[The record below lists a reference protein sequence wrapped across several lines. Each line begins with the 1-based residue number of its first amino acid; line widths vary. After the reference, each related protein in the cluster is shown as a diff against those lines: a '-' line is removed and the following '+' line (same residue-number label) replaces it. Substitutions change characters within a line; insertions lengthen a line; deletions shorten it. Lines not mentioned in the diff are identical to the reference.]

1 MGEILSKPTPK
12 VELPSG
18 RVSVGGRVIKLV
30 FTGETTVVAEA
41 GAGKEFLSPERPR
54 TSGPVEPVDL
64 EGEAA
69 GEMLLVG
76 VGSETIDM
84 LELMQYVGTGGDLAG
99 LTGSEVTV
107 LTNYFRAKKDNL
119 STLESAIFDELVL
132 NELAYE
138 LLWTSEEGSMAGVE
152 A

>member
-1 MGEILSKPTPK
+1 MGELLSMPTPK

-69 GEMLLVG
+69 GEMSLNSVPDYLTHAPTYAVEG
-76 VGSETIDM
+76 ETVIIDVQ
-84 LELMQYVGTGGDLAG
+84 ELKQYLAQGGDVKNLA
-99 LTGSEVTV
+99 
-107 LTNYFRAKKDNL
+107 
-119 STLESAIFDELVL
+119 
-132 NELAYE
+132 
-138 LLWTSEEGSMAGVE
+138 EEEIE
-152 A
+152 ALK